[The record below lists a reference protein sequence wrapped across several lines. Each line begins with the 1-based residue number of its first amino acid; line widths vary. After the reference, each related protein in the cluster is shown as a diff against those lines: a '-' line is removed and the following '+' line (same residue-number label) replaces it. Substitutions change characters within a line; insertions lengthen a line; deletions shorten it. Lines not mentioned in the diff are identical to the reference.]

1 MQNQQESRLDRIEKY
16 LAMFIQSV
24 SEMRQAQET
33 SQEKTDEQIRGLKTS
48 QDKTDEQ
55 IRGLKTSQDKTSEQ
69 IRELKTS
76 QDKTSEQIRELKTSQ
91 DKTIR
96 RLDDV
101 GKQLGDMGF
110 VQGEIAEDLFYRNVK
125 YVFRDRKLVF
135 DSVTRNLKKKGVA
148 EYDIVASGRGEI
160 LVIEVKNKLTARMV
174 DKFVSKTLPKFRKVF
189 PKYKNS
195 KLMGGMGAL
204 VIKDEVGRYAEDAGL
219 YVLTQNS
226 EGGAAIANRKDFKA
240 KLFA

>member
-1 MQNQQESRLDRIEKY
+1 MRNQQESRLEKD

-33 SQEKTDEQIRGLKTS
+33 SQEKTDEQIR
-48 QDKTDEQ
+48 
-55 IRGLKTSQDKTSEQ
+55 
-69 IRELKTS
+69 ELKTS
-76 QDKTSEQIRELKTSQ
+76 QDKTSEQIRELRMSQEKTDEQIATLGREISELGKFQ
-91 DKTIR
+91 EKTELTLEKTIR
-96 RLDDV
+96 KLDDV

-189 PKYKNS
+189 PEYKDS